1 MFKRILSFML
11 AVIAIAAMPLSAG
24 AQIPQYAKGY
34 VLIEASTGTVL
45 EGKDENKVL
54 PMASTTKIMTALVTL
69 ENSDLNS
76 VVKIPSVATN
86 IEGSSM
92 YLIEGEQLT
101 VEQLLYG
108 LMLTSGNDASMAL
121 AYHVGG
127 GSIDNFVRLMNQ
139 KAKELGLENTSF
151 ENPSGLDGENHH
163 TTALELAKITCA
175 ALENEKFAEIV
186 KTKSKR
192 VPYNNNPD
200 GRSLTNHN
208 KLLNMYEYAIGVK
221 TGFTKKS
228 GRCLVSAAQK
238 DSVTLICVTLGA
250 SDDWNVHK
258 QAYEDGFKRVQYK
271 SLAPSGQ
278 FKAVLKAAGG
288 STVTAANTSDVGGI
302 YIDKNYDFESVT
314 SKVYAEHIVYAPKQ
328 KGDIVGKVCYYC
340 NGELIGQS
348 DLALE
353 EDLIVEVKRNLF
365 ITRIIN
371 FFKGLF
377 GI

>member
-1 MFKRILSFML
+1 MFKRILSFIL
-11 AVIAIAAMPLSAG
+11 VVITVVITPLCASAK
-24 AQIPQYAKGY
+24 IPEYAKGY
-34 VLIEASTGTVL
+34 VLLEKSTQTVL
-45 EGKDENKVL
+45 EGKDEKKVL

-69 ENSDLNS
+69 ENADLDS
-76 VVKIPSVATN
+76 IVKIPSVATN
-86 IEGSSM
+86 VEGSSM

-127 GSIDNFVRLMNQ
+127 GSIDKFVNLMNQ
-139 KAKELGLENTSF
+139 KARQLGLKDTSF

-175 ALENEKFAEIV
+175 ALENEKFCEIV

-192 VPYNNNPD
+192 VPYNNNPN

-208 KLLNMYEYAIGVK
+208 KLLNMYEYAVGVK

-228 GRCLVSAAQK
+228 GRCLVSAAVK
-238 DSVTLICVTLGA
+238 DGVTLVCVTLGA
-250 SDDWNVHK
+250 ADDWNVHIK
-258 QAYEDGFKRVQYK
+258 AYEEGFLRVK
-271 SLAPSGQ
+271 SKSFAAIGQ
-278 FKAVLKAAGG
+278 QKVQLKVAGG
-288 STVTAANTSDVGGI
+288 STVLASNISDIGGV
-302 YIDKNYDFESVT
+302 YIDKDYDLDKVYC
-314 SKVYAEHIVYAPKQ
+314 KVYAEQMIYAPKQ

-340 NGELIGQS
+340 NGQLVGQS
-348 DLALE
+348 DIALE
-353 EDLIVEVKRNLF
+353 SDLTVEVKRNLF

-371 FFKGLF
+371 FIKGLF
-377 GI
+377 G